1 MRESSQNACVKR
13 TLDMKN
19 YEQIYRSCPNMIT
32 TSVLFLHV
40 NGSVSAKL
48 VRTRTAVCASMFVS
62 WFAQLQ
68 DL

>member
-1 MRESSQNACVKR
+1 
-13 TLDMKN
+13 
-19 YEQIYRSCPNMIT
+19 MIT

-48 VRTRTAVCASMFVS
+48 VRARTAVCSSMFVS